1 MLNETCQFLI
11 PKLRLFQYT
20 RFLLLHFSES
30 GLRCKECGS
39 DVSHWVV
46 FSVLCQ
52 FCFTRLS
59 SALVIFT
66 VDFKQNLATSLA
78 NYCPAWYLSESP
90 LHCIRIR
97 GGDIEQ
103 NRLARPRP
111 ARCPL
116 PPPTFAADMIRICID
131 DEVAVK
137 TAQSE
142 FDFASESESE
152 RVCVFAVPN
161 QRSFI
166 LLGRS
171 VVKFTFLCDRS
182 KVSIHWHCR

>member
-103 NRLARPRP
+103 NRLARGPP
-111 ARCPL
+111 AARPL
-116 PPPTFAADMIRICID
+116 PAPATHVRGRHDPNLHRRRSRRENCSVRIRFCKW
-131 DEVAVK
+131 EREWESVRLCSAK
-137 TAQSE
+137 SE
-142 FDFASESESE
+142 EFYSS
-152 RVCVFAVPN
+152 
-161 QRSFI
+161 
-166 LLGRS
+166 G
-171 VVKFTFLCDRS
+171 
-182 KVSIHWHCR
+182 